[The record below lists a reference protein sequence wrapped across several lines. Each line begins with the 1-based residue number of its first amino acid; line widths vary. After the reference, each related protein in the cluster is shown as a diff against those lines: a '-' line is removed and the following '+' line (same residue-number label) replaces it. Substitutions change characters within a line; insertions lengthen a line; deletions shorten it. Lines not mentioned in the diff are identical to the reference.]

1 MTSAQP
7 TLGGRATVSWGAVQG
22 NTGPVPHGTAPIPA
36 RSTRFIEPGT
46 AMPRAASLF
55 SSASTD
61 AASPAAVWTAIQ
73 AVLRADCGAP
83 TFDTWLRPLGF
94 AGIEGD
100 TVRLV
105 APSDFLAD
113 WVVSN
118 FVERLRG
125 LWASHRPGVRHV
137 AVTVAAGGGAVPTPL
152 PDAAPPLSHAQAHGS
167 TPCVGLPLEAKYSFD
182 SFVVGKSNELAY
194 NAARTLAEGGPIS
207 FNPLFLHGTTGL
219 GKTHLMHAIGGELRR
234 REPTAKVAYLSAE
247 KFMVEFLAALR
258 AKDTIS
264 FKQRLRSVDLLMIDD
279 VQFIA
284 GKESTQEEF
293 FHTMN
298 EIISA
303 GKRLVITADRSPQN
317 LEGIQERILSRMAW
331 GLVADINAADYELRL
346 NILHTKAAAMP
357 GTLVPADVIEF
368 LARKI
373 TANVRELEGALNR
386 VVAYARLVGKPV
398 TIEFTRETLADLL
411 RAHEKKV
418 TIDDIQRKVAEYY
431 GLKLGDMLSARRAV
445 EVARPRQVAMYL
457 AKKLTPR
464 SLPEIGRR
472 FGGRDHTTVMHAVK
486 RIDELRAKDP
496 ELDSDVAQLARLLDG

>member
-1 MTSAQP
+1 MSSAAISTAHPQAAAS
-7 TLGGRATVSWGAVQG
+7 RAPGLASRGDDGDGA
-22 NTGPVPHGTAPIPA
+22 AWA
-36 RSTRFIEPGT
+36 RV
-46 AMPRAASLF
+46 RAA
-55 SSASTD
+55 
-61 AASPAAVWTAIQ
+61 
-73 AVLRADCGAP
+73 LRHETGDRN
-83 TFDTWLRPLGF
+83 FDTWLAPLSMLS
-94 AGIEGD
+94 AEGD
-100 TVRLV
+100 RVTLA
-105 APSDFLAD
+105 APTAFLAD
-113 WVVSN
+113 WVAGN
-118 FVERLRG
+118 FADKLRQQ
-125 LWASHRPGVRHV
+125 WAVQRPGTRHV
-137 AVTVAAGGGAVPTPL
+137 VVSIQAVSAAVPSVLMMPSAGPAISL
-152 PDAAPPLSHAQAHGS
+152 P
-167 TPCVGLPLEAKYSFD
+167 VEARYNFD
-182 SFVVGKSNELAY
+182 NFIVGKSNELAY
-194 NAARTLAEGGPIS
+194 NAAQAVAEPGPVG

-219 GKTHLMHAIGGELRR
+219 GKTHLMHAIGNAFLQRQPDAR
-234 REPTAKVAYLSAE
+234 VAYMSAE

-258 AKDTIS
+258 AKDTIA

-331 GLVADINAADYELRL
+331 GLVADINPADYELRL
-346 NILHTKAAAMP
+346 NILHAKLATMTQNVA
-357 GTLVPADVIEF
+357 VPAEVIEF

-386 VVAYARLVGKPV
+386 VVAYAALVNAPV
-398 TIEFTRETLADLL
+398 TVHFTRETLADLL
-411 RAHEKKV
+411 RAHEKKL
-418 TIDDIQRKVAEYY
+418 TIDEIQRKVADYY
-431 GLKLGDMLSARRAV
+431 ALKMTDLLSARRAR

-486 RIDELRAKDP
+486 RIEELRAADS
-496 ELDSDVAQLARLLDG
+496 ELNNDVVHLTRLLDA